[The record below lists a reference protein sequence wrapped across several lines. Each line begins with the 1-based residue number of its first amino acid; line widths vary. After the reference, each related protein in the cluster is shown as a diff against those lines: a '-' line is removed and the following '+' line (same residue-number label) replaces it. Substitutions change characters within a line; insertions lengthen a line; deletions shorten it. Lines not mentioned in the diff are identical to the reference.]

1 MQSDFCSFRQ
11 LLRGVYVYV
20 CVLKRT
26 PKKGEGMTELEK
38 ENLEG
43 TSRTQ
48 HQLLVVVHSNISCRN
63 TSVYFSTFIYFKK
76 FLIKL

>member
-1 MQSDFCSFRQ
+1 M
-11 LLRGVYVYV
+11 YV

-43 TSRTQ
+43 TTRTQ
-48 HQLLVVVHSNISCRN
+48 HQLLVVVHSNISYRN
-63 TSVYFSTFIYFKK
+63 TSVYFSTLFILKNCLLSSDICLFGHNTQHARS
-76 FLIKL
+76 